1 MGEVGSGNALPPL
14 PSPATALPNFGQ
26 CLTTKSI
33 FYKKSDFAQIIID
46 FVTRTSSNIEGG
58 LKEVFDEGKT
68 AESAGFA
75 PADLGV
81 GKGYR
86 VGGKGLHLGQ

>member
-1 MGEVGSGNALPPL
+1 LGEVGSGNALPPL

-46 FVTRTSSNIEGG
+46 FGIRPLYLQKSPGC
-58 LKEVFDEGKT
+58 
-68 AESAGFA
+68 
-75 PADLGV
+75 
-81 GKGYR
+81 R
-86 VGGKGLHLGQ
+86 